1 MKKLLA
7 VFVLFSVVAAVS
19 FAQQKHALVIGNADY
34 THFGSL
40 KNPVNDASD
49 IAEALK
55 KLGFNVDV
63 VHNGSL
69 NQMEDAV
76 IKLKN
81 RLTGA
86 GNGAY
91 GFFYYAGH
99 GVQIDGINYLIPSN
113 ANIPDRSF
121 VRERAFSVQI
131 MLDMLNESKNALNI
145 IVLDAC
151 RNLPTNWSRSL
162 SRGLT
167 VVSNPPANHIVMYA
181 TGAGK
186 EAADGIGRNGL
197 FTTHLLKNLQT
208 DGIDVNEVFR
218 RTMGDVNRVS
228 NGEQRPAL
236 YTDFSEP
243 VFLGSRPAT
252 PSGAYR
258 IGDRG
263 PAGGI
268 IFYDKGNTNGG
279 WRYLEVAPVNMEY
292 RAQWGAYEKNVSGT
306 STEIGSGKRNT
317 QLIID
322 FLKTAGENGKAAQL
336 CANLNF
342 GGYNDW
348 FLPSKDEL
356 DLIFKN
362 LISRNM
368 GNFRTTVDKT
378 NETHI
383 YWSSSQ
389 FNNYVS
395 WFQNFNDGYQNYAGN
410 LGKYDAFSVRAI
422 RSF

>member
-7 VFVLFSVVAAVS
+7 VFVLFTGVAAIS

-34 THFGSL
+34 TNFGSL

-49 IAEALK
+49 IAEALR

-63 VHNGSL
+63 VRNGSL

-76 IKLKN
+76 IRLKN
-81 RLTGA
+81 RLTDA
-86 GNGAY
+86 GSGAY

-99 GVQIDGINYLIPSN
+99 GVQIDGINYLIPAN
-113 ANIPDRSF
+113 ANIPDRNF

-131 MLDMLNESKNALNI
+131 MLDMLNDSNNALNI

-162 SRGLT
+162 NRGLT
-167 VVSNPPANHIVMYA
+167 IVSNPPANHIVMYA

-186 EAADGIGRNGL
+186 EAADGTGRNGL
-197 FTTHLLKNLQT
+197 FTTHLLNNLKT
-208 DGIDVNEVFR
+208 EGIDVNEVFR
-218 RTMGDVNRVS
+218 RTMGDVSRVS

-243 VFLGSRPAT
+243 VYLSPRPM
-252 PSGAYR
+252 SGAYR

-279 WRYLEVAPVNMEY
+279 WRYLEAAPVNTEF

-317 QLIID
+317 QIIID

-356 DLIFKN
+356 DLIYRN

-368 GNFRTTVDKT
+368 GNFRTTTDRT

-389 FNNYVS
+389 YNSYVS

-410 LGKYDAFSVRAI
+410 LGKYDAFSVRPVRA
-422 RSF
+422 F